1 MHCFVYLK
9 LPDTILEE
17 IIKELDSPSSGDI
30 AEAMVFN
37 PDGDYRKV
45 PSRSTKV
52 KLLKEPMWVGAF
64 FRHYLNKVNDEHY
77 KFNLSPW
84 YHGNA
89 FQYACYREGDHYSW
103 HRDHIELT
111 NPTEKYI
118 RKLSFSVLL
127 NDDDEGGDLELAY
140 HTGHGI
146 VSDEPDVKIHKA
158 PKKRGQMVIFPSE
171 TIHRVTPVTKG
182 IRKSI
187 VGWVIGPPFV

>member
-1 MHCFVYLK
+1 M
-9 LPDTILEE
+9 
-17 IIKELDSPSSGDI
+17 
-30 AEAMVFN
+30 
-37 PDGDYRKV
+37 
-45 PSRSTKV
+45 
-52 KLLKEPMWVGAF
+52 
-64 FRHYLNKVNDEHY
+64 
-77 KFNLSPW
+77 SPW

-127 NDDDEGGDLELAY
+127 NDDYEGGDLELAY